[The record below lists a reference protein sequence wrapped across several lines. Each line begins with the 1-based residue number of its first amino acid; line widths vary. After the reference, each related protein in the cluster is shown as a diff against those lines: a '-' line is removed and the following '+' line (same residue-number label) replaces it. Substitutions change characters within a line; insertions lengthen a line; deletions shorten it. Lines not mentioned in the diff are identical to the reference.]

1 MVSLHFNKGVYH
13 YYILGRQNNTLPT
26 LSSHLLQLETWF
38 VLLIIGKMRAEPLIY
53 IFFLHSLILIFFF
66 IFYQKV
72 EYGKKG
78 LF

>member
-13 YYILGRQNNTLPT
+13 YYILGRQNNTY
-26 LSSHLLQLETWF
+26 HLLQLETWSICTF
-38 VLLIIGKMRAEPLIY
+38 NNWKNEGRTSHY
-53 IFFLHSLILIFFF
+53 IFSTFSHFTFFF

-72 EYGKKG
+72 EYRQKK

>member
-13 YYILGRQNNTLPT
+13 YYILGRQTIPIICFNLKHG
-26 LSSHLLQLETWF
+26 LF

-53 IFFLHSLILIFFF
+53 IFSTFSHFTFFF

-72 EYGKKG
+72 EYRKKK